1 MSGAGDGARAER
13 ADDDGAL
20 DDMAREGSWARAQRF
35 CAERLHVRL
44 ESLVVL
50 LALGVAMSIAS
61 PYFLSLSNFL
71 NILLATSTIGVL
83 AIGATFVISAGGL
96 DLSLGS
102 VMGLAGVVGAW
113 LGVVAGMPAVV
124 CVLGC
129 LAAGIAAGWVN
140 GQLVTRAMV
149 PAFIVTLGMLGVARG
164 LALVISGGRVIY
176 GLPDALVYLG
186 QGRPFG
192 VPMPVILFLA
202 TALVAHY
209 TLAYTR
215 FGRHTLA
222 IGDNEGAARAAG
234 IRLDAHRLRLYMIAG
249 LMSGLAGLLFMARVN
264 SGDPTAGLNYEL
276 TAITAAIIGGTN
288 LFGGRGSILG
298 TMVGA
303 LIMGVLQN
311 GLNLLAVQS
320 YYQQMAIGAV
330 LVAAVFVDQYQT
342 RREARA

>member
-1 MSGAGDGARAER
+1 MSDSNLAISP
-13 ADDDGAL
+13 AL
-20 DDMAREGSWARAQRF
+20 PPEGLWRRLQRES
-35 CAERLHVRL
+35 AERLQVRL
-44 ESLVVL
+44 ESLIVL
-50 LALGVAMSIAS
+50 FGLGLAMSLLS
-61 PYFLSLSNFL
+61 PYFLSVSNFL

-83 AIGATFVISAGGL
+83 AIGATFVIGSGGL

-113 LGVVAGMPAVV
+113 LGVQAGMPTIV

-129 LAAGIAAGWVN
+129 LGVGMAAGWVN

-149 PAFIVTLGMLGVARG
+149 PAFIVTLGMLGMARG

-176 GLPDALVYLG
+176 GLPDSLVYLG

-192 VPMPVILFLA
+192 IPMPVIIFLA

-209 TLAYTR
+209 LLAYTR

-222 IGDNEGAARAAG
+222 IGDNANAARAAG
-234 IRLDAHRLRLYMIAG
+234 IQLEAHRLRLYMLAG
-249 LMSGLAGLLFMARVN
+249 CMSGLAGMLFMARVN
-264 SGDPTAGLNYEL
+264 SGDPTAGMNYEL

-288 LFGGRGSILG
+288 LFGGRGSIFG
-298 TMVGA
+298 TMIGA

-330 LVAAVFVDQYQT
+330 LVIAVFIDQYQAA
-342 RREARA
+342 REARG

>member
-1 MSGAGDGARAER
+1 MAELT
-13 ADDDGAL
+13 GP
-20 DDMAREGSWARAQRF
+20 GVWARVQRG
-35 CAERLHVRL
+35 AVERLHVRL

-50 LALGVAMSIAS
+50 VALSAAMAVLS
-61 PYFLSLSNFL
+61 PFFLSFSNFL

-83 AIGATFVISAGGL
+83 AVAATFVIGSGGL

-102 VMGLAGVVGAW
+102 VMGLAGVVGAFVAVN
-113 LGVVAGMPAVV
+113 LGAPSLFGALA
-124 CVLGC
+124 CVLAGA
-129 LAAGIAAGWVN
+129 LAGYVN
-140 GQLVTRAMV
+140 GQIITRAFV
-149 PAFIVTLGMLGVARG
+149 PAFIVTLGMLGIARG

-176 GLPDALVYLG
+176 GLPPGLLYLG

-192 VPMPVILFLA
+192 VPMPVVILVV
-202 TALVAHY
+202 TAVVAHCV
-209 TLAYTR
+209 LAYSR

-222 IGDNEGAARAAG
+222 IGDSEGAARAAG
-234 IRLDAHRLRLYMIAG
+234 IRVEKHRRVIYTLSGALA
-249 LMSGLAGLLFMARVN
+249 GLAGMLFMARIN

-298 TMVGA
+298 TMIGA

-330 LVAAVFVDQYQT
+330 LILAVFIDQYQL
-342 RREARA
+342 RKEARA